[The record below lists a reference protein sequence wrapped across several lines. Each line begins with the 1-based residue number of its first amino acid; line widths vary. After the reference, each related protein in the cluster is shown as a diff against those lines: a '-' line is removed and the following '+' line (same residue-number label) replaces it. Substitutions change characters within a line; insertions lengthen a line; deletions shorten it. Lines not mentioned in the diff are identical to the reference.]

1 MDAALETLKMKIRTK
16 SEDYLKKAETGYSRM
31 KNYKVAICALVRDC
45 KNQLERNIPTI
56 NKLKNSFSRSHVV
69 IVENDS
75 KDGTKELLGRWAK
88 DEDDVYAISE
98 DIGVQTIPDVKEG
111 QEVYPW
117 YSTHRVKLMASYRN
131 KYLEFIEKKAWTLD
145 FVIIVDLDLAYISIN
160 GVANSFGQD
169 IKWDAITSNGIK
181 HFKEGSKY
189 YDTYAFMELGDTAHQ
204 TRESIYTYQNLLT
217 GLEVGMT
224 MIRVASAFN
233 GLAIY
238 RAEAIKG
245 LRYRAE
251 ENNDPQVES
260 LSEHVLFHQDMAKN
274 GHGFIYINPSQ
285 IVYYNK
291 KEKFRLAERIKIKL
305 LRIIN
310 A

>member
-1 MDAALETLKMKIRTK
+1 MDVAFNMLKMKIRSK
-16 SEDYLKKAETGYSRM
+16 SEDYLQKAETGYSRM
-31 KNYKVAICALVRDC
+31 KNHEVAICALVRDC
-45 KNQLERNIPTI
+45 KIQLERNISTI
-56 NKLKNSFSRSHVV
+56 NKLKNCFSKSHVV

-75 KDGTKELLGRWAK
+75 KDGTKELLNRWAK
-88 DEDDVYAISE
+88 EDDDVHAISE
-98 DIGVQTIPDVKEG
+98 DIGVKTIPDVKEG

-117 YSTHRVKLMASYRN
+117 YSTHRIKLMASYRN
-131 KYLEFIEKKAWTLD
+131 KYLAFIEKKAWALD
-145 FVIIVDLDLAYISIN
+145 YVMVIDLDLEYISID

-181 HFKEGSKY
+181 HFREGSKY
-189 YDTYAFMELGDTAHQ
+189 YDTYAFRELGDTAHQ

-217 GLEVGMT
+217 GLEAGMI
-224 MIRVASAFN
+224 MIRVVSGFN

-285 IVYYNK
+285 VVYYNQK
-291 KEKFRLAERIKIKL
+291 IPRLAKRIKNKL
-305 LRIIN
+305 LRTIN